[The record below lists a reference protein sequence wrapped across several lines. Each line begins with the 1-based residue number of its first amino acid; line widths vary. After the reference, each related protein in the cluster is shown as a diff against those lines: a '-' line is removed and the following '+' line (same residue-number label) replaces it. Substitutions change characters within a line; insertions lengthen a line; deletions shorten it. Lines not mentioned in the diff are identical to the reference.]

1 MTEVEINA
9 STGRLPTIGDA
20 PLPMSPLSKLY
31 VEPTNGCN
39 LQCRTCIRNTWDE
52 PVGQMSALTFT
63 RILEG
68 LRAFTPV
75 PIVFFGGFGEPLAHP
90 GIVEM
95 TVQAKSLG
103 ATVELITNGTFL
115 TPSLSHQLIAA
126 GLDRLWVSLDG
137 ATPESYADVRLGAA
151 LPRVLDNLAH
161 FRDARQ
167 PVHPA
172 RPEIGIAFVAMKRNI
187 ADLPDLIHL
196 GSRLGAS
203 HFLVS
208 NVLPYTAEMRDE
220 VLYAR
225 SLSYGYLPP
234 SRWAPQ
240 INLPKI
246 DWNTTTRE
254 PLYRLMRSH
263 PNLVLA
269 GAALGNAYNR
279 CPFIERGA
287 AAVGWDGRLS
297 PCLPLLYNHL
307 SFVNEQERFS
317 QRYTVGNVAEHSLS
331 DLWQTPEYVAF
342 RQRVQAFDF
351 SPCLFCGGCNYSET
365 NEEDCFGNSRPT
377 CGGCL
382 WAQGLIQCP

>member
-1 MTEVEINA
+1 VAEVDINA
-9 STGRLPTIGDA
+9 SAGSLSAIDDPPPRR
-20 PLPMSPLSKLY
+20 PLAKVY

-39 LQCRTCIRNTWDE
+39 LQCRTCIRNSWDE
-52 PVGQMSALTFT
+52 PVGLMSALTFT
-63 RILEG
+63 RLLSG
-68 LRAFTPV
+68 LHAFTPM
-75 PIVFFGGFGEPLAHP
+75 PSVFFGGFGEPLAHP

-103 ATVELITNGTFL
+103 ATVELITNGTLL

-269 GAALGNAYNR
+269 GAALGDAYNR